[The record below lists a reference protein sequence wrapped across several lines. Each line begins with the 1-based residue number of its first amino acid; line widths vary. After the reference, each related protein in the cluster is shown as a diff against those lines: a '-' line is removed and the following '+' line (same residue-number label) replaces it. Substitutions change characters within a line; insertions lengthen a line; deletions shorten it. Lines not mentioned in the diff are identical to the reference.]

1 MPQSLQKA
9 VLSSI
14 MNKPKIGQKI
24 YVGTS
29 WYIDREED
37 DFDGGLCEIVSF
49 KLEKSTYFVIVKE
62 RPGTSMNYTLLME
75 DQAKLKKEYGRR
87 RGRMSNAKR

>member
-1 MPQSLQKA
+1 
-9 VLSSI
+9 

-49 KLEKSTYFVIVKE
+49 KLEKSIGKPTYFVVVKE
-62 RPGTSMNYTLLME
+62 RPSTSMNYTLLME

-87 RGRMSNAKR
+87 RGRMSNAQRRSVGKKNG